1 MFKTIAAIAGA
12 LLLTTS
18 AVQAADF
25 KVDFSFTGFRPVEP
39 GVGRA
44 PFENAIGSFVYSA
57 SSAQSSWTSLK
68 EFGLAI
74 GDVNYSLSDVGFM
87 NGGDSTILGGNPD
100 SAEGLQSGTDDFA
113 FSVFRDQ
120 AGVSLTYSSMNAPG
134 YWYVADQKVTIT
146 ELRSAVPE
154 VETYAMLLAG
164 LGLMGAVA
172 RRRKV

>member
-12 LLLTTS
+12 FLLTTS

-25 KVDFSFTGFRPVEP
+25 KVDFSFSGFRPVEP

-44 PFENAIGSFVYSA
+44 PFENAIGSFVFSA
-57 SSAQSSWTSLK
+57 SSAQSHWTSLK
-68 EFGLAI
+68 AFGLAI
-74 GDVNYSLSDVGFM
+74 GDVSYSINDVGFM
-87 NGGDSTILGGNPD
+87 NISDSTILGGKLDAAD
-100 SAEGLQSGTDDFA
+100 SLQSGTDDFA
-113 FSVFRDQ
+113 FSVFHN
-120 AGVSLTYSSMNAPG
+120 AEGVSLTYSSVNTPG